1 MSKLIPMRDR
11 LVLKELPR
19 DMTPGGLHIVQS
31 EKKSTREAVEEAAH
45 AAIRCVVVAQGVG
58 MLKGET
64 GCEFEIP
71 FPRKVPVPPIH
82 PSDEHPDGVG
92 GYIENW
98 NLVGRTVTVS
108 YYAGFVDT
116 DPITGE
122 KHIIATPLDILAV
135 VEEGTVTT
143 EGKDDEGRP

>member
-58 MLKGET
+58 MLVGET
-64 GCEFEIP
+64 GEQFEIP
-71 FPRKVPVPPIH
+71 FPTKVWKRD
-82 PSDEHPDGVG
+82 PSMQSPSGN
-92 GYIENW
+92 IEVIRNW
-98 NLVGRTVTVS
+98 DLVGRTVTVS

-116 DPITGE
+116 HPITGE
-122 KHIIATPLDILAV
+122 KHIIVTPLDILAV
-135 VEEGTVTT
+135 VEE
-143 EGKDDEGRP
+143 